1 MASPRIKIIAARD
14 ARQLRGWVVGIAPV
28 YIMRS
33 SRQIMREARQAA
45 DRVIADAAANA
56 VATRDRSTP
65 TKPVNKFLVDRFSE
79 NKADNI

>member
-1 MASPRIKIIAARD
+1 MASPRIKIIATRVIGD
-14 ARQLRGWVVGIAPV
+14 LRCWVIRIAPV
-28 YIMRS
+28 YIMRAS
-33 SRQIMREARQAA
+33 SQIMREARQAA

>member
-1 MASPRIKIIAARD
+1 MAVPRIKIIAARY
-14 ARQLRGWVVGIAPV
+14 ARQLRGWVIRIAPV

-56 VATRDRSTP
+56 VAARDRSTP

>member
-1 MASPRIKIIAARD
+1 
-14 ARQLRGWVVGIAPV
+14 
-28 YIMRS
+28 
-33 SRQIMREARQAA
+33 MREARQAA

-56 VATRDRSTP
+56 VAARDRSTP